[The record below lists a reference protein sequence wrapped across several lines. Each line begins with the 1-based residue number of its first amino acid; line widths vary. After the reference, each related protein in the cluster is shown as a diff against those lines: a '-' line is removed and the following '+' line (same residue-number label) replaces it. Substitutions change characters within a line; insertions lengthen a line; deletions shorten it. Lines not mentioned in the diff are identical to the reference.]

1 MKLLQKINFVTR
13 FYKGSKRYF
22 FSAIG
27 FPPHIREDVTAVY
40 NFCRFIDDSIDEPDK
55 TEYTFEVI
63 TSEYKKALISGK
75 SDIPLITE
83 FVRIKKDKD
92 IKDEWVDA
100 LFSSMLMDNNGREYD
115 SLEDTLD
122 YTYGVAEVIGLFMC
136 KVLNLPN
143 EAHKTAKY
151 LGRSAQWINFI
162 RDINEDLHLGRQY
175 FPIADLEKFGLDNLK
190 YETVRKKPDQF
201 KGFME
206 LQFSRFEEWVEIGEK
221 GYEYIPNKFKRPI
234 QYATR
239 LDKWKLKVIRKN
251 PYIVYTKKV
260 DPGFIELITYLLE
273 IYIPKKHMP
282 KIILG
287 EHSSS

>member
-1 MKLLQKINFVTR
+1 MKILRKIDFFSR

-27 FPPHIREDVTAVY
+27 FPPQIREDVTAVY
-40 NFCRFIDDSIDEPDK
+40 NFCRFIDDSIDEPFK
-55 TEYTFEVI
+55 TEYSFEVI
-63 TSEYKKALISGK
+63 SSEYKKALTTGYSVIS
-75 SDIPLITE
+75 LVTE
-83 FVRIKKDKD
+83 FVRIKKEKG

-100 LFSSMLMDNNGREYD
+100 LFNSMLMDKNGRVYN

-122 YTYGVAEVIGLFMC
+122 YAYGVAEVIGLFMC
-136 KVLNLPN
+136 KVLNLPD
-143 EAHKTAKY
+143 EAQKTARY

-162 RDINEDLHLGRQY
+162 RDINEDIQLGRQY
-175 FPIADLEKFGLDNLK
+175 FPQSDLKKFGLEDLK
-190 YETVRKKPDQF
+190 FETVRRKPDQF

-206 LQFSRFEEWVEIGEK
+206 LQFGRFEKWVEFGEK
-221 GYEYIPNKFKRPI
+221 GYEFIPKKFKRPI

-260 DPGFIELITYLLE
+260 DPGFMEFITYLIK
-273 IYIPKKHMP
+273 IYLPNKRIPR
-282 KIILG
+282 IILG